1 MPLKFFAEIQI
12 KDPNSQLEKIDFF
25 FLSPTK
31 LEIITPHLFPAEI
44 IGKLLYAIYNK
55 LNYLFS
61 YLDFQ
66 VKTREINTEINE
78 NSIQDYLSFIFATPF
93 L

>member
-1 MPLKFFAEIQI
+1 MPLKFFAEFPINT
-12 KDPNSQLEKIDFF
+12 DSQLEKIDFF
-25 FLSPTK
+25 FLPPIK
-31 LEIITPHLFPAEI
+31 LEITAPHLFPAKI

-66 VKTREINTEINE
+66 VKTREVNAETNE
-78 NSIQDYLSFIFATPF
+78 NTIRDYLSFLFATPF